1 MTGVEILSSQP
12 IYNIYL
18 PGWWAAIAF
27 GFFAIALILI
37 LCLGDDYPIVSL
49 LLVVIIGIVVL
60 ATVLYLSSIDNK
72 NDINYWEHKVIIDD
86 SVSMTEFMKK
96 YEPIEQDGKIWI
108 IKEKIND

>member
-12 IYNIYL
+12 IYNTYL
-18 PGWWAAIAF
+18 PEWC
-27 GFFAIALILI
+27 ALI
-37 LCLGDDYPIVSL
+37 GV
-49 LLVVIIGIVVL
+49 LLVFVTLMVSVELLVDYRFWGIVTLLIGAIFSISLICL
-60 ATVLYLSSIDNK
+60 ALSSNK
-72 NDINYWEHKVIIDD
+72 ASVKYWEHKVIIDD